1 LFHAAIFLLLTP
13 SGDAPVELAQL
24 SIEQRVIIRVP
35 LARPLRAP
43 PPAAVEWE
51 EKKGPRCVAIRSIRQ
66 AAITSR
72 NGVDLI
78 LSNSHRY
85 RARMNKGCRSADF
98 FSGFYLEPSGDG
110 SLCAGRDNIQSRS
123 GMECEIV
130 SFKRLVP
137 DE

>member
-1 LFHAAIFLLLTP
+1 MLHAAIFLLLTP
-13 SGDAPVELAQL
+13 GGAPVALAQL

-51 EKKGPRCVAIRSIRQ
+51 EKKGPKCIAIRSIRQ
-66 AAITSR
+66 AAVTSR
-72 NGVDLI
+72 SGVDLI

-85 RARMNKGCRSADF
+85 RARMTKGCRSADF
-98 FSGFYLEPSGDG
+98 FSGFYLEPSRDG
-110 SLCAGRDNIQSRS
+110 SLCAGRDNLHSRS
-123 GMECEIV
+123 GMECEID